1 MRDLDLDLDLN
12 NLLKGRVFIVAT
24 SEINENND
32 IELIYQHNGTFD
44 EISEMIYYL
53 IQAVDEETRSALI
66 QGFIDYTSIIDEKP
80 NTDPKLN

>member
-1 MRDLDLDLDLN
+1 MRGLDLDLY
-12 NLLKGRVFIVAT
+12 NLLKGRTYLVAT
-24 SEINENND
+24 LEPTSEEET
-32 IELIYQHNGTFD
+32 ELIFQHSGTFE
-44 EISEMIYYL
+44 EIQDIIYYL